1 MNYER
6 VMNQRSTNG
15 RIKEARRY
23 PRKDDSLEES
33 RRSSTERS
41 RPNDKFRSRSRD
53 GHNHLV
59 FRSRQQE
66 FNRYYKTPE
75 NSPCRL
81 SQSDS
86 LKSDGTSRI
95 NGTRDHTG
103 KRTDVHTSSYTRYF
117 RGRNSQDGHQ
127 SLSDD
132 SRMLRLL
139 QRLERDDDR
148 ERQLTTLKQL
158 KEFFLQVDDIKVISM
173 NLSHIISVVED
184 FMHQRLHL
192 EVKQELSPCL
202 GVMAAIL
209 GTESKSFFEW
219 LFSTYNSSV
228 PVSHEIRILLLRTLT
243 EALKQDECGKLNEL
257 MPLIMTNI
265 QSALENADLPELLT
279 GIVDVVLQ
287 ICSIYPSVFSNN
299 FRDTVDIIVGW
310 HIDNSQ
316 SHSFIKYISKALIS
330 FHQFWI
336 ADMKFTLNLL
346 GQFLEDMGAY
356 AEDLTNVDSDNR
368 DEDAPSAEECLAKIS
383 CLIRVFTTV
392 MKSLGKYANPSENSE
407 NTFITWKFLTN
418 SLKILMK
425 CAIKST
431 EYSFSENLL
440 TSANECVCLLMD
452 CAQNHSADAL
462 EQLTSYI
469 SVLQKYSIGVMSEI
483 YILSFLQLLLN
494 FVKELYNC
502 LPIEIVTNVFSSEF
516 FQSLRFSPNS
526 KIQNAFL
533 SLQHAILG
541 LKNVPVLEEAYK
553 CILSDIKMA
562 CSVILTVEYQLPIDD
577 NVFMKNVKYSA
588 KEAELILLSSLCS
601 LAEIGNAK
609 HSIIGM
615 WALKPSFFD
624 LIVNHLQPSSCHL
637 AINYPALQ
645 YGLLYIL
652 YSHCTRHGHFISS
665 SSLINHNFPQRGNL
679 SSSGHTSPIL
689 ATVSVMSPPS
699 SGHLSRI
706 LKLLSALL
714 KQKETSFDSK
724 LLGIHWSQE
733 VFENIQHHLSKIS
746 RTSEI
751 SEMIDSILH
760 LAYTTDP
767 LLTKACCGVLQTLVK
782 GSASSL
788 PENILKRCYE
798 VCVLKLS
805 DSNVDVQEE
814 FSNFFMYLPLHI
826 ITSGFPFSVGRLGL
840 GYDVKLDQTQLDHS
854 EITISDIWLVR
865 RGHMNRSPLSTFHSH
880 NFKTVMTYI
889 LQGIEPEDKNWLYR
903 LFYTSQHIDKQSK
916 LSGMLM
922 TLMVSNNS
930 LLWFWTTWEVAQL
943 CVLNKLRTPL
953 GKPQE
958 TFTTIEG
965 AIKSYAKQ
973 AGKQENL
980 KISQNCNGND
990 LLRVRLLLD
999 IMEHLEKLM
1008 YNAYEGC
1015 ALTLSTPP
1023 KTVRTFFRTNKATCL
1038 EWLTRVRMATLVVAL
1053 QSGQLAMALR
1063 QGYQLLEEMTEAKNT
1078 QGLEFDQVLM
1088 YVVEALIGLR
1098 CPEAILGL
1106 YNWCKECHGRKFT
1119 WIKAAV
1125 DQAASRFETAAFEY
1139 ICILYSLS
1147 HPVIP
1152 LNTPQVNSSYSNQ
1165 ENENN
1170 LIDEIN
1176 KHKNMISESEII
1188 SKVLRQL
1195 ELKDM
1200 SETKLDTNT
1209 HLQSYLMQ
1217 HVIDCYRNISN
1228 WSDALKW
1235 TEMERKLR
1243 WSHNGMILH
1252 HIFSDSD
1259 LTFLKYLGVFDD
1271 SLKSQFGGSIKTNLD
1286 FSGINKVCVNLENIG
1301 WETNH
1306 QLRLAEKTLLNAAV
1320 DYEIATKPVTDE
1332 LQHITN
1338 EMKKASKQI
1347 LNMMQ
1352 ISVIDWPPYIDPIH
1366 ASLYIGCS
1374 ALSSSVQKGKKISPA
1389 ILHDNLMMNPP
1400 DYCTSFLSHIL
1411 AWNIV
1416 NLHVCAK
1423 EQNVRPQVGNLT
1435 ELQLIAARLARK
1447 QQNYKLA
1454 QKLLLRNIALI
1465 LNQNQ
1470 HITTTKIGTTSTDSL
1485 SSSYLSDTAYLL
1497 ENLKLTMQVAP
1508 TEKLIK
1514 LQAEGAKL
1522 LHSWGETRG
1531 ATDILLNS
1539 VYSVTQALNNMSDD
1553 TFLKETSLR
1562 QLNSRSL
1569 LTFVKYLQL
1578 DIKLVNDLLQEHDSK
1593 KNMANLQNLL
1603 DMPFN
1608 RNCFSNS
1615 IIDTNENKELHKE
1628 LRFDNVMNDTEIVL
1642 GELLQRAVGYCP
1654 ILAKAWANLASW
1666 CYRWGRKATDMTSD
1680 GCITLTDEETQQ
1692 VLSALSWDLKEE
1704 EKDSILQVISQIH
1717 GSSESEWDD
1726 HGMDLFADRAEMVR
1740 KQLFACCPNLHN
1752 SKDSEKVIG
1761 KLIEIWRKVVKRVYR
1776 YYELSAKA
1784 YFQFL
1789 HLNSQCEE
1797 NERCEDD
1804 NVTAT
1809 LRLLR
1814 LVVKHAAELRD
1825 VLEKGLAETPT
1836 APWRGIIPQLFSR
1849 LNHPEPYVRQSIS
1862 DLLCRVAQA
1871 SPHLIVFPAVVGSLT
1886 IKKGSG
1892 IQEEATSGIFS
1903 SCFSEDL
1910 DETGAISDLEHPSP
1924 DLPSTSSPMISDD
1937 ESEEEQQKAAIMQN
1951 CFTALVE
1958 TLARQDAHTI
1968 AEVKNLVHEL
1978 RRITLLW
1985 DELWVGTLTLHHA
1998 EVNRRIQTLEDE
2010 IKKVQGNSSLTRSE
2024 KYNIIREKHTVFMKP
2039 TMFVLEQLQ
2048 AISSQTPE
2056 TPHEQ
2061 WFQDTF
2067 GKHIEDILQKFKN
2080 PVDPSR
2086 PQQSWTLYKQL
2097 HQMLQQR
2104 MQQQTRSHLLMEQIS
2119 PVLSSLKCTRIPM
2132 PGTNIKS
2139 VQVIT
2144 IESVHNNVS
2153 ILPTKTKPKKLAFI
2167 GSDGNKYTYLFKGL
2181 EDLHLDERIMQ
2192 FLSIVN
2198 NMFMKNKRQG
2208 KIVYQA
2214 RHYSV
2219 TPLGPR
2225 SGLIQWVDGATP
2237 LFGLYKRWQQREVT
2251 AQALKNQTSSSG
2263 NNIVTPSILRP
2274 SEIYY
2279 NKLTP
2284 LLKEKGITNLEA
2296 RKEWPLTILLQV
2308 LQELMNETPKD
2319 LLAKELWCCCSTA
2332 LEWWEITQTYNHSTA
2347 VMSMIGY
2354 IIGLGDRH
2362 LDNVLV
2368 DLCSGEVVH
2377 IDYNVCFEKGKNLRV
2392 PEKVPFR
2399 MTPNIETA
2407 LGVTGIEGIFR
2418 VSCEHV
2424 LKVLR
2429 KGRETLLTLLEAFV
2443 YDPLVDWTP
2452 GNEGGYT
2459 GAVYG
2464 GRQGR
2469 INESGQTKQDMEHEV
2484 AYSMLSIRVAEMKH
2498 DWLKNREEL
2507 VASLPKLK
2515 SHLQDSHKAQIEL
2528 QSTETQLPEICQQR
2542 ALLEEAQT
2550 NSAHSLYS
2558 LPKRFEEHAIVK
2570 ETVATSKEAVK
2581 EKLAE
2586 CKKWQNL
2593 HSESLRS
2600 VCGPELGKWCSEVA
2614 IDLNINSLTI
2624 APVVKFLQ
2632 SAGQGQLVQQCEHAE
2647 SDLVTVLQQQ
2657 QMALRNCVELLTTY
2671 ATIVLQYPPSFKEQN
2686 RSFQWQSWLES
2697 LLEDFTLAKCQDVI
2711 TEFHNKY
2718 GIESMNIASIQA
2730 AIGLH
2735 YQLQTLVTDVNSKL
2749 LNVIERR
2756 HIEGIEDTNTLSA
2769 YLREVKA
2776 NIQRYVEENGKKGL
2790 ISLECVIVTALCA
2803 LNRRLLIMDNA
2814 AAAAGDCLVDLTS
2827 WGGDWYL
2834 DEMYSMSNS
2843 MIQLITILQD
2853 SIKDADED
2861 MKTAIHAVTSA
2872 HCVFTGLEDL
2882 SLNFQNIIL
2891 PEAVKT
2897 VQSEDPSVLNMIE
2910 KLNKIINEAGTSL
2923 DILVSELEADMR
2935 NIIMEIQT
2943 PDNRVSGVIET
2954 MKKNFD
2960 MLMKG
2965 EEPEISDLTPGQM
2978 LLMGFNGLF
2987 TKLESDMTDLL
2998 TSLNHLNPPIL
3009 WRKVDLVREAAS
3021 FVPPIH
3027 LASTRSIL
3035 YDIFFLKRLQAMQ
3048 QFFSL
3053 CQEFSRSLQ
3062 IPSQSRNSERET
3074 SHLLTDE
3081 QLFKP
3086 VKLFIAEYVRKQVLG
3101 LPSQTV
3107 AYALCVFI
3115 STLGIDVTAEIELR
3129 DIGAEGKVSLEELS
3143 KKAVDLCIKQEKF
3156 QAGQLT
3162 QASTLINN
3170 FDSSWRK
3177 EDLSRRLDQNV
3188 LFLKAS
3194 LQRAQLQ
3201 LARHQWLHEDLLVQG
3216 NIGPL
3221 QNLAVPTRASVM
3233 SEMRKTVQALV
3244 SLEAAITV
3252 GQERYLSLTAS
3263 VEQRLK
3269 WAAGANPSL
3278 ITIQE
3283 DFEGAISEKTT
3294 SASAFVQLS
3303 RELGN
3308 VCNAILH
3315 FEALRTRTNEAL
3327 SSDSTFLSLINRCQE
3342 SCMLEANCSSQV
3354 TPIEEQLLEL
3364 KPLPEKGGV
3373 TQEWI
3378 LSLKEKVAQ
3387 ILTSCKEKLEEKKM
3401 ESFVLWDV
3409 VKTDVVSIRTLL
3421 STHHRYMSEIRNI
3434 LRTLAKYEE
3443 QDIHIED
3450 KQKGRLHHYITTY
3463 RTFSEQISGI
3473 VRELLSEGQDL
3484 ESSNVQKIISKLE
3497 SLTSMTQ
3504 EVYDELLNLAGP
3516 MGISKSNQEN
3526 FKKIH
3531 PLHQSVDKDLKGVEL
3546 KKNNLSTTQ
3555 GQELFSVTSPI
3566 SQGALTKSVTTGNNK
3581 KNSIMRDPRTGKI
3594 IQERNMYAT
3603 NVWRRVKMK
3612 LDGRDPDPNK
3622 RSTIAEQV
3630 DFVIKEATNLE
3641 NLAVLYEGWTPWV

>member
-1 MNYER
+1 
-6 VMNQRSTNG
+6 MNQRSTSN
-15 RIKEARRY
+15 RIKETRRY
-23 PRKDDSLEES
+23 PRKDDSLDEP

-86 LKSDGTSRI
+86 LKNEGISRI
-95 NGTRDHTG
+95 NGTRDHPS
-103 KRTDVHTSSYTRYF
+103 KRTDVHTSNYTRYF

-127 SLSDD
+127 VLSDD
-132 SRMLRLL
+132 SRILRLL
-139 QRLERDDDR
+139 QRLERDEDR

-173 NLSHIISVVED
+173 NLSHIISVFED

-192 EVKQELSPCL
+192 EVKQELAPCL
-202 GVMAAIL
+202 GVMATVL

-219 LFSTYNSSV
+219 LFSTYNSA
-228 PVSHEIRILLLRTLT
+228 VSHEIRILLLRTLT

-257 MPLIMTNI
+257 MPMIMTNV

-287 ICSIYPSVFSNN
+287 ICSMYPSVFNNN
-299 FRDTVDIIVGW
+299 FRDTVDILVGW

-316 SHSFIKYISKALIS
+316 SYSFIKFISKALIS

-336 ADMKFTLNLL
+336 ADLKFSLNLL
-346 GQFLEDMGAY
+346 GQFLEDMEAY
-356 AEDLTNVDSDNR
+356 AEDLTTVKN
-368 DEDAPSAEECLAKIS
+368 DAREEGSLSADECLAKIN

-392 MKSLGKYANPSENSE
+392 LKSLGKHVTPLENSD
-407 NTFITWKFLTN
+407 NALVTWKFLTD
-418 SLKILMK
+418 SLKTLLK
-425 CAIKST
+425 CAIIST
-431 EYSFSENLL
+431 EFAFSENLL
-440 TSANECVCLLMD
+440 TSANECIYLLMD
-452 CAQNHSADAL
+452 CAQSHTADAL

-469 SVLQKYSIGVMSEI
+469 SVLQKYPIGIMTET

-502 LPIEIVTNVFSSEF
+502 LPIEIVTNIFSSDF

-526 KIQNAFL
+526 KIQTTFL
-533 SLQHAILG
+533 SLQHAVLG

-553 CILSDIKMA
+553 CILSDIKLA
-562 CSVILTVEYQLPIDD
+562 CSVILSNDCQLPIDD
-577 NVFMKNVKYSA
+577 HIFKKDIKYTP

-624 LIVNHLQPSSCHL
+624 LIINHLQPASHHI

-689 ATVSVMSPPS
+689 ASVSVMSPPS

-706 LKLLSALL
+706 LKLLSTLL
-714 KQKETSFDSK
+714 RQKETSFDSK
-724 LLGIHWSQE
+724 LLGIHWSRE

-746 RTSEI
+746 KTIEI

-767 LLTKACCGVLQTLVK
+767 LLTKACCSVLQILVK

-798 VCVLKLS
+798 ICILKLS
-805 DSNVDVQEE
+805 DCNIEVQEE

-826 ITSGFPFSVGRLGL
+826 ITSGFPFTIGNLGL
-840 GYDVKLDQTQLDHS
+840 GYDMKLDHTNLDNS
-854 EITISDIWLVR
+854 VVTVSDIWLVR
-865 RGHMNRSPLSTFHSH
+865 RGHMNRSPVSTFHSH

-889 LQGIEPEDKNWLYR
+889 LQGVEPEDKNWLYR

-916 LSGMLM
+916 LSSMLM

-958 TFTTIEG
+958 TFTTIEA

-973 AGKQENL
+973 VGKQENL
-980 KISQNCNGND
+980 KTNQSSNGND

-1038 EWLTRVRMATLVVAL
+1038 EWLTRVRMATLVVSL
-1053 QSGQLAMALR
+1053 QSGQLAMAVR
-1063 QGYQLLEEMTEAKNT
+1063 QGYQLLEEMTEARNT
-1078 QGLEFDQVLM
+1078 QGVEFDHVLM

-1098 CPEAILGL
+1098 CPEAVLGL
-1106 YNWCKECHGRKFT
+1106 YNWCKECHNRKFT

-1147 HPVIP
+1147 HPVIS
-1152 LNTPQVNSSYSNQ
+1152 LNTSQNSACSSQ

-1170 LIDEIN
+1170 FIDELN
-1176 KHKNMISESEII
+1176 KHQNTLSEDEIM
-1188 SKVLRQL
+1188 SKAFRQL

-1200 SETKLDTNT
+1200 SETKLDSNM
-1209 HLQSYLMQ
+1209 HLQSFLMQ
-1217 HVIDCYRNISN
+1217 HVIDCYRNIGN

-1235 TEMERKLR
+1235 TEMERKVR

-1259 LTFLKYLGVFDD
+1259 LTFLKSLTVFDD
-1271 SLKSQFGGSIKTNLD
+1271 GIKSQFGGSTKSNLD
-1286 FSGINKVCVNLENIG
+1286 FSSINKVCVSLENVG
-1301 WETNH
+1301 WETNF
-1306 QLRLAEKTLLNAAV
+1306 QLRSVEKTLMSAAV
-1320 DYEIATKPVTDE
+1320 DYEMATKPITDE
-1332 LQHITN
+1332 LQFITN

-1352 ISVIDWPPYIDPIH
+1352 ISVLDWPPYVDPIH
-1366 ASLYIGCS
+1366 ASLYISCA
-1374 ALSSSVQKGKKISPA
+1374 ALISSVQKGRKISPA
-1389 ILHDNLMMNPP
+1389 VLHDNLIMNPP

-1411 AWNIV
+1411 AWNTV
-1416 NLHVCAK
+1416 NLQVVAK
-1423 EQNVRPQVGNLT
+1423 EQNIRPQVGTLS

-1454 QKLLLRNIALI
+1454 QKLLLRNISLI

-1470 HITTTKIGTTSTDSL
+1470 HISMKIGATSTDCL
-1485 SSSYLSDTAYLL
+1485 SPSYLSDTAHLL
-1497 ENLKLTMQVAP
+1497 ESLKMTMQITP
-1508 TEKLIK
+1508 FEKLIK
-1514 LQAEGAKL
+1514 LQSEGAKL

-1539 VYSVTQALNNMSDD
+1539 VYYVTEALNNISDNICS
-1553 TFLKETSLR
+1553 KEISLR
-1562 QLNSRSL
+1562 RLNSRSL
-1569 LTFVKYLQL
+1569 LTFVKYLQQDL
-1578 DIKLVNDLLQEHDSK
+1578 KLVNDLLKEHDNK
-1593 KNMANLQNLL
+1593 KNAVTLQNLL
-1603 DMPFN
+1603 DISVN
-1608 RNCFSNS
+1608 KNCFVNCMVD
-1615 IIDTNENKELHKE
+1615 INDKETYKELK
-1628 LRFDNVMNDTEIVL
+1628 FDNMMNDAEIVL
-1642 GELLQRAVGYCP
+1642 GELLQRAVGHCP
-1654 ILAKAWANLASW
+1654 VLAKAWANLASW

-1680 GCITLTDEETQQ
+1680 GCITLSDEETQQ
-1692 VLSALSWDLKEE
+1692 VLSILSWDLKEE
-1704 EKDSILQVISQIH
+1704 ERDSVLQVISQIH

-1726 HGMDLFADRAEMVR
+1726 HGMDLFTDRAEMVR

-1752 SKDSEKVIG
+1752 SKDSEKIIT
-1761 KLIEIWRKVVKRVYR
+1761 KLIEIWRRVVKRVYH

-1789 HLNSQCEE
+1789 HLNSQCDE

-1892 IQEEATSGIFS
+1892 IQEEAASGIFS
-1903 SCFSEDL
+1903 SCFSQDL
-1910 DETGAISDLEHPSP
+1910 DEAGAISDLEHPSP

-1958 TLARQDAHTI
+1958 TLARQDSHTI

-1998 EVNRRIQTLEDE
+1998 EVNRRIQTLEEE
-2010 IKKVQGNSSLTRSE
+2010 IKKVQGNTSLTRSE

-2119 PVLSSLKCTRIPM
+2119 PVLSSLKFTRIPM

-2139 VQVIT
+2139 VHVIT

-2153 ILPTKTKPKKLAFI
+2153 ILPTKTKPKKLAFV

-2251 AQALKNQTSSSG
+2251 AQALKNQSSSSG
-2263 NNIVTPSILRP
+2263 NSVNPPSILRP

-2284 LLKEKGITNLEA
+2284 LLKEKGITNLEG
-2296 RKEWPLTILLQV
+2296 RKEWPLSILIQV

-2362 LDNVLV
+2362 LDNVLI
-2368 DLCSGEVVH
+2368 DLCTGEVVH

-2464 GRQGR
+2464 GRQAR
-2469 INESGQTKQDMEHEV
+2469 VAEPGQSKQDMEHEV

-2507 VASLPKLK
+2507 VSAIPKLK
-2515 SHLQDSHKAQIEL
+2515 SHLQEWHKAQVEL

-2550 NSAHSLYS
+2550 NPSHSLYS

-2570 ETVATSKEAVK
+2570 ETVASAKEAVK

-2593 HSESLRS
+2593 HCEALKS

-2614 IDLNINSLTI
+2614 IDLNVNSLTI
-2624 APVVKFLQ
+2624 TPVVKFLQ

-2671 ATIVLQYPPSFKEQN
+2671 ATIVLQYPPAFKEQN
-2686 RSFQWQSWLES
+2686 RSFQWQSWLEN
-2697 LLEDFTLAKCQDVI
+2697 LLEDFTLTKCQDVI

-2718 GIESMNIASIQA
+2718 GIESMNIVSIQA

-2735 YQLQTLVTDVNSKL
+2735 YQLQSLVADVNTKL
-2749 LNVIERR
+2749 VNVLERR
-2756 HIEGIEDTNTLSA
+2756 HLEGLDDINSLSA
-2769 YLREVKA
+2769 YLREAKS

-2790 ISLECVIVTALCA
+2790 MSLECVIVTALCA
-2803 LNRRLLIMDNA
+2803 LNRRLLLMDNA

-2843 MIQLITILQD
+2843 MIQLITILQE
-2853 SIKDADED
+2853 SMKDVNDD
-2861 MKTAIHAVTSA
+2861 IKTALHAVTSA

-2897 VQSEDPSVLNMIE
+2897 VQSEDPSVLDMIE
-2910 KLNKIINEAGTSL
+2910 KLNKIITDAESPL
-2923 DILVSELEADMR
+2923 DSLVSELEADMR

-2943 PDNRVSGVIET
+2943 PDNHVSGIIET

-2960 MLMKG
+2960 LLMKG
-2965 EEPEISDLTPGQM
+2965 EEPEISDLSPGQM

-2998 TSLNHLNPPIL
+2998 TSLNQLNPPIL

-3027 LASTRSIL
+3027 LPSTRSIL
-3035 YDIFFLKRLQAMQ
+3035 YDIFFLKRLQTMQ

-3053 CQEFSRSLQ
+3053 CQEFAHSLQ
-3062 IPSQSRNSERET
+3062 IPSLNRNSERDT
-3074 SHLLTDE
+3074 SSHLLTDE

-3086 VKLFIAEYVRKQVLG
+3086 VKLFIAEYVRKQALG

-3107 AYALCVFI
+3107 AYALCIFI

-3129 DIGAEGKVSLEELS
+3129 DIGAESKVSLEELS
-3143 KKAVDLCIKQEKF
+3143 KKAVDFCMKQEKF

-3170 FDSSWRK
+3170 FDSGWRK
-3177 EDLSRRLDQNV
+3177 EDLARRLDQNV

-3244 SLEAAITV
+3244 SLESAITV

-3283 DFEGAISEKTT
+3283 DFEGAISEKTS
-3294 SASAFVQLS
+3294 SASAFIQLS

-3354 TPIEEQLLEL
+3354 TVVEEQLLEL
-3364 KPLPEKGGV
+3364 KPLPDKGGV
-3373 TQEWI
+3373 TQDWI
-3378 LSLKEKVAQ
+3378 LLLKEKVAQ

-3401 ESFVLWDV
+3401 ESFVLWDI
-3409 VKTDVVSIRTLL
+3409 VKTHVVNIRTLL
-3421 STHHRYMSEIRNI
+3421 STHHRHMSEIRNI

-3443 QDIHIED
+3443 QDLHIED
-3450 KQKGRLHHYITTY
+3450 KQKGRLHHYISTY

-3516 MGISKSNQEN
+3516 MGISKSSQEN
-3526 FKKIH
+3526 FKRVH
-3531 PLHQSVDKDLKGVEL
+3531 PLQQNIDKDFKNTES
-3546 KKNNLSTTQ
+3546 KKHNLSTIQ

-3566 SQGALTKSVTTGNNK
+3566 SQGALTKSIATSFGNTK
-3581 KNSIMRDPRTGKI
+3581 KNSVTRDPRTGKI